1 MSKEEAAIPPP
12 IIWAQRSGV
21 VFVTI
26 NVEDC
31 KDPDIKIEEDKFYFK
46 SVGGVEKKLYEV
58 TVPLYKEIDP
68 EKSVK
73 HVRERQIELVL
84 KKKEDKGPYWPHLTK
99 EKNKYHWL
107 KVDFN
112 KWKDE
117 DDSEDDM
124 EGMEGGGFDD
134 LMRSM
139 GGMGGMGGGDDKP
152 SFEGMDDEDSD
163 DEDLPDLEE

>member
-1 MSKEEAAIPPP
+1 M
-12 IIWAQRSGV
+12 
-21 VFVTI
+21 
-26 NVEDC
+26 
-31 KDPDIKIEEDKFYFK
+31 
-46 SVGGVEKKLYEV
+46 
-58 TVPLYKEIDP
+58 
-68 EKSVK
+68 K

-134 LMRSM
+134 VSIFHILVFSNKETSLCQKMFPPTLFPM
-139 GGMGGMGGGDDKP
+139 ITT
-152 SFEGMDDEDSD
+152 F
-163 DEDLPDLEE
+163 

>member
-1 MSKEEAAIPPP
+1 MFEFFFLFRAIPPP

-68 EKSVK
+68 EVSYLFRIMKLMIK
-73 HVRERQIELVL
+73 LFPITALMKEEVL
-84 KKKEDKGPYWPHLTK
+84 LFMIFSHLQR
-99 EKNKYHWL
+99 YRGFCAVML
-107 KVDFN
+107 KV
-112 KWKDE
+112 
-117 DDSEDDM
+117 
-124 EGMEGGGFDD
+124 
-134 LMRSM
+134 
-139 GGMGGMGGGDDKP
+139 P
-152 SFEGMDDEDSD
+152 S
-163 DEDLPDLEE
+163 LPVFQIGYSVFHVAAIA